1 MRNISIVKNVWD
13 VFLKFRK
20 ALLAFPS
27 GRSLS
32 AALLNHSAADASL
45 AFVFQPRTM
54 SLPSPCCIH
63 AYCALQPFPVLSLSM
78 FLPLYLSVFLM
89 TCVPITLFIFIDDGP
104 ALFKSYILKIQ
115 QFFGTSEAQHL
126 RNISIVQITLYAS
139 SLFGRWHGVTVI
151 DGVELLFP
159 QLCTWNSFAH
169 HSSRFPCPADI
180 LRAL

>member
-104 ALFKSYILKIQ
+104 TLLKATFWRSNNFLGRLKHNIW
-115 QFFGTSEAQHL
+115 GTS
-126 RNISIVQITLYAS
+126 
-139 SLFGRWHGVTVI
+139 
-151 DGVELLFP
+151 
-159 QLCTWNSFAH
+159 QLCKSPSMH
-169 HSSRFPCPADI
+169 LPCSAVDT
-180 LRAL
+180 A